1 LGAHSDD
8 VNGGRHAIV
17 LAGGRGLR
25 LWPRTRDLPKALVRV
40 GDHTILEIILQQLV
54 AARFARV
61 TLCVAHLGS
70 MIRDRLGDG
79 RQLGLCIDYAT
90 DPRPLGTAGPLRL
103 VTEWNEPALV
113 VNCDILT
120 TMDFAHVHRCHV
132 ASRCALTVVAKERE
146 LSIDSGVLDIAGGRV
161 RRIWEK
167 PQVAVSIAAGVYV
180 ADPSLREHLPEDVA
194 TDMPDLVSSLIAH
207 GVPVNCY
214 RWRGEWLDI
223 GTSASLD
230 EATLAVTRRPLAYLP
245 DGAANALPDEGR
257 RLAPPDPP
265 ADEGGRDG
273 REEPGADGRVRLM
286 LAELRG

>member
-1 LGAHSDD
+1 MSAHSEDG
-8 VNGGRHAIV
+8 NGRRHAIV

-25 LWPRTRDLPKALVRV
+25 LWPHTRDVPKALVRV
-40 GDHTILEIILQQLV
+40 GEHPILEIILRQL
-54 AARFARV
+54 AAAGFARI
-61 TLCVAHLGS
+61 TLCVAHLGA

-120 TMDFAHVHRCHV
+120 TIDFAHVHRCHV

-146 LSIDSGVLDIAGGRV
+146 LSIDSGVLDVAGARV

-167 PQVAVSIAAGVYV
+167 PQVTVSIAAGVYV
-180 ADPSLREHLPEDVA
+180 ADPSLRERLPEDVA
-194 TDMPDLVSSLIAH
+194 TDMPDLVSTLIAN
-207 GVPVNCY
+207 GMPVNCY
-214 RWRGEWLDI
+214 PWRGEWHDI

-230 EATLAVTRRPLAYLP
+230 EATLAVARRPTAYLP
-245 DGAANALPDEGR
+245 DRTAVALPDEG
-257 RLAPPDPP
+257 P
-265 ADEGGRDG
+265 
-273 REEPGADGRVRLM
+273 EEPEADSRVRLT
-286 LAELRG
+286 LAELGG